1 MLQEVPDA
9 FSVLNLKLENLLAV
23 DIYRILRGVLISV
36 HFDDVILLYVLTRI
50 HPQLPEFIRQ
60 KYRQRDPGSGTPIVS
75 IKDDILRDADEF
87 VESKKDGCSKLDTIY
102 GTRSSPPLDWPSKT
116 EQSFPEES
124 IEAQIEER
132 YYMSKK

>member
-1 MLQEVPDA
+1 M
-9 FSVLNLKLENLLAV
+9 NLKLENLLAV

-50 HPQLPEFIRQ
+50 HPQLPEFIRE
-60 KYRQRDPGSGTPIVS
+60 KYRQRDPSSGNPIAS

-102 GTRSSPPLDWPSKT
+102 GTRSSSPPLDWPSKT
-116 EQSFPEES
+116 EPPFPEES

-132 YYMSKK
+132 